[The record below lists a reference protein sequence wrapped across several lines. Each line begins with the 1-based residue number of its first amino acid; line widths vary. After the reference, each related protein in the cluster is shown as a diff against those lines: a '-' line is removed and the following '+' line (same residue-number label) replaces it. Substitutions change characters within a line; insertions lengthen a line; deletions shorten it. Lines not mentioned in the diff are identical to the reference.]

1 MFNKHSSQKRV
12 PDSLNI
18 CLVGHRIQ
26 ILTRNADHGFLWPI
40 ARGLAQQGHRVT
52 VLSTKSPLGKS
63 EVERDGIKAYFLQ
76 DTPQQS
82 HLNFEDLAYRK
93 FRDLHKEKP
102 FHVVHSLDHSGFLI
116 GKNKKDLQVA
126 VAYDTEATQMSQL
139 FSILGMSQE
148 NLRSLLT
155 TGAAVA
161 YKFLTTYFRRD
172 RHLLRTADG
181 IFVTN
186 PQQRIILER
195 YYLYPDY
202 HIYQVPYGVDL
213 GDLTPKEQSTE
224 LKKKLNLPE
233 AAQIA
238 ITISDM
244 TEIREIIPLLQ
255 AFERVAIKKPNA
267 YLVLVGN
274 GPHFKQIEFE
284 VLNRALGSRVIMP
297 GAVKTSELMD
307 YVLAGDVYINLSA
320 RTTGFEPSMIE
331 AMAQKKVIIG
341 SEVSPIANVVE
352 DGVDGFLIRPAD
364 TDALT
369 QLLISIFSGE
379 TPVDDIGSKARTK
392 VVDLFDPQKMIQSVS
407 EAYRNILLR
416 RGYYRS

>member
-1 MFNKHSSQKRV
+1 MSQKKRL

-18 CLVGHRIQ
+18 CLVGQRIQ
-26 ILTRNADHGFLWPI
+26 IMSRNADNGFLWPI
-40 ARGLAQQGHRVT
+40 ARGLAKQGHRVT
-52 VLSTKSPLGKS
+52 VLTSRSPLGKS
-63 EVERDGIKAYFLQ
+63 EVERDDIKAYFLQ
-76 DTPQQS
+76 ENSQLG
-82 HLNFEDLAYRK
+82 HLHFEDLAFRK
-93 FRDLHKEKP
+93 FKELHRENP
-102 FHVVHSLDHSGFLI
+102 FHVVHSLDHTGFLI
-116 GKNKKDLQVA
+116 GKNKKEFHVA
-126 VAYDTEATQMSQL
+126 MAYDTEATQMSQL

-155 TGAAVA
+155 TGTAVA
-161 YKFLTTYFRRD
+161 YKFLSTFFGRD
-172 RHLLRTADG
+172 RHLLKTADG
-181 IFVTN
+181 VFVTN

-224 LKKKLNLPE
+224 LKQKLNIPE
-233 AAQIA
+233 SSQIA
-238 ITISDM
+238 VTISDM

-284 VLNRALGSRVIMP
+284 VLKRALGSRVIMP

-307 YVLAGDVYINLSA
+307 YVLSGNVYINLSA

-341 SEVSPIANVVE
+341 SEVSPIANIVE

-369 QLLISIFSGE
+369 HLLLSIFSGD

-416 RGYYRS
+416 RGYYRV